1 MGMTEEP
8 EDESTEARFR
18 RVQEE
23 LRAMELPEIPD
34 ERLDERVRSIREQ
47 GPTSLPEVP
56 DMATFESRTRKAQ
69 GTHRVAK
76 AQEETRLASDA
87 KANKGL
93 GVGLAIAYT
102 LLGLPMVGLGVG
114 YLLDRA
120 LGATLWKG
128 VGTLVGAVA
137 GIAFAVVVLNREN
150 SRL

>member
-1 MGMTEEP
+1 MAENP
-8 EDESTEARFR
+8 DDESTETRFR

-23 LRAMELPEIPD
+23 LRAMEIPEIPD
-34 ERLDERVRSIREQ
+34 EAIDARVQGMRER
-47 GPTSLPEVP
+47 GPTELPEVP

-76 AQEETRLASDA
+76 AQEENRLASDA

-120 LGATLWKG
+120 LGATAWKG

-137 GIAFAVVVLNREN
+137 GIAFAVLMLNREN

>member
-1 MGMTEEP
+1 MPEEP

-23 LRAMELPEIPD
+23 LRGMELPEIPD
-34 ERLDERVRSIREQ
+34 EGIDERVRAMGGR
-47 GPTSLPEVP
+47 GPTSLPDVP
-56 DMATFESRTRKAQ
+56 DTATFESRTRKAQ
-69 GTHRVAK
+69 GTHLAAK
-76 AQEETRLASDA
+76 AEERSRLASDA

-93 GVGLAIAYT
+93 GIGLAIAYA

-120 LGATLWKG
+120 LDATAWKG

-137 GIAFAVVVLNREN
+137 GIAFAVLMLNREN